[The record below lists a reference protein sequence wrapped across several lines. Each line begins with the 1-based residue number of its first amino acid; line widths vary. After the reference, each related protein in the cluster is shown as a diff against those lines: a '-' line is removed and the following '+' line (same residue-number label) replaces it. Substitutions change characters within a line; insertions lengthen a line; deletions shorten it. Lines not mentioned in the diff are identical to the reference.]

1 MLPVRKLFLAAVFV
15 ARASVDAH
23 AILSSPIPRA
33 GTNTGT
39 GIKLQPFADARTIA
53 NSGCG
58 GISNKDPGTTVPTTT
73 YQSGATIEVE
83 WKLTI
88 PHPADNLLNGV
99 RVALHVSATDS
110 FDQNILAGGAEG
122 DPPYTKVPAGD
133 DGDASNAVKTVTVT
147 LPAGKTC
154 DLCTLQWMWSAQNDG
169 GSYIGCADVSI
180 TANGQPPT
188 ATPVPVQGEVLAGV
202 PGEVLVATPPPPPN
216 GIPAAGSYP
225 PPPPLGAVGEELDS
239 PEKSGGISGMTMAGI
254 LIVLALAYGGYSF
267 NKAKKEAEAKG
278 VTLTAGEWAKTES
291 EKVKAKVQAEME
303 KRKKPKGAAGKAPTA
318 MAAVPPPAP
327 GGAGYTAPA
336 PLPEGWKEMQDE
348 NSGRPYFYNT
358 RTGSSAWV
366 RPES

>member
-23 AILSSPIPRA
+23 AILTSPVPRA

-154 DLCTLQWMWSAQNDG
+154 DLCTLQWMWSAQ
-169 GSYIGCADVSI
+169 SETPRLESTRRPLPRAPCSSSASTHTRACSPPLLSPHSRVLLLLLQT
-180 TANGQPPT
+180 TAAPT
-188 ATPVPVQGEVLAGV
+188 SAALTSRSRQTASRRLPRPFPCKARCSPAC
-202 PGEVLVATPPPPPN
+202 PGRSSWPPPHRPPMAFLRR
-216 GIPAAGSYP
+216 GPT
-225 PPPPLGAVGEELDS
+225 LLRRL
-239 PEKSGGISGMTMAGI
+239 SGPSAR
-254 LIVLALAYGGYSF
+254 S
-267 NKAKKEAEAKG
+267 
-278 VTLTAGEWAKTES
+278 S
-291 EKVKAKVQAEME
+291 
-303 KRKKPKGAAGKAPTA
+303 
-318 MAAVPPPAP
+318 
-327 GGAGYTAPA
+327 TAPRRA
-336 PLPEGWKEMQDE
+336 AA
-348 NSGRPYFYNT
+348 
-358 RTGSSAWV
+358 SA
-366 RPES
+366 E